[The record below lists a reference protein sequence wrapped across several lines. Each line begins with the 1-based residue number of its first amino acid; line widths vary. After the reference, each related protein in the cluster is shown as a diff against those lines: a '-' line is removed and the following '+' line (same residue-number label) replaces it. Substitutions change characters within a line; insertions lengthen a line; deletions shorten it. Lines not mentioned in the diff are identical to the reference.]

1 MAIVDVAAVTPRS
14 DVIEGAE
21 FGRGP
26 GDPPDATQD
35 DSLHPFEGM
44 A

>member
-1 MAIVDVAAVTPRS
+1 MTIVDVASVAVRS

-21 FGRGP
+21 FGHGP

-35 DSLHPFEGM
+35 LSLRPFEGM